1 MLVVHPGVSLRTVPE
16 LIAYAKESPGKIN
29 VASGGNGSIQHIYL
43 ELLKMLTGA
52 NLVHVPYRGGGP
64 ALTDL
69 LGGHAQAMFD
79 TATTCIEHIRAAR
92 LCPLAVTTATRL
104 EVLPDVPSMSEF
116 VPGFEGSGW
125 QGIGA
130 PKNTPTDIID
140 KLNREISAGLSDSKI
155 KTRFTEWASLPF
167 VLSPDDFGKHIADE
181 TEKWAKVIRTA
192 NIKPD

>member
-1 MLVVHPGVSLRTVPE
+1 
-16 LIAYAKESPGKIN
+16 
-29 VASGGNGSIQHIYL
+29 
-43 ELLKMLTGA
+43 
-52 NLVHVPYRGGGP
+52 
-64 ALTDL
+64 
-69 LGGHAQAMFD
+69 
-79 TATTCIEHIRAAR
+79 
-92 LCPLAVTTATRL
+92 
-104 EVLPDVPSMSEF
+104 MSEF